1 MAQGPRDRVPGP
13 KQPPRNFDG
22 RNNGKGRNK
31 GIDRDILQ
39 DDKTPDVWIDRPIL
53 IVDPEPIN
61 PVVPITGS
69 DTSKSIKSA
78 TPEIVLITEEDL
90 PIEIMSDLIFED
102 IGGQE
107 LINIS
112 RTDLINSEMLSY
124 QLIKNLSLFQQEYNP
139 NKIVGIQQT
148 SDRYFANFPIKFD
161 LRSPTPDVYRDTTT
175 GDIVIV
181 FSDVAQDEEVE
192 IQILTNGIIDE
203 VDLI

>member
-1 MAQGPRDRVPGP
+1 MPGPRSRVPGP
-13 KQPPRNFDG
+13 NPQQPRNFGGG
-22 RNNGKGRNK
+22 RKRGGDK

-39 DDKTPDVWIDRPIL
+39 DDKTPDAWIDRPIL
-53 IVDPEPIN
+53 VVDPEPIN
-61 PVVPITGS
+61 QVVPITGN
-69 DTSKSIKSA
+69 DTSKSVKSA

-124 QLIKNLSLFQQEYNP
+124 QLIRNLSLFQQEYNP
-139 NKIVGIQQT
+139 NKILGIQQT
-148 SDRYFANFPIKFD
+148 SDRYFANFPIKLD
-161 LRSPTPDVYRDTTT
+161 LKAPTPDVYRDTAT
-175 GDIVIV
+175 GDIFII
-181 FSDVAQDEEVE
+181 FTDLAQDEEVD
-192 IQILTNGIIDE
+192 IQILSNGIIDE